1 MWPLSGCYVLTPE
14 GMGITRALDF
24 GGHRRPDRAAW
35 GPHAPGTLE
44 SSPLSLERLGRQ
56 GPRVSCCHCERRWT
70 TQPHSPRSAWDQPQP
85 GGKFRPGL
93 HMLRRTPSPRMRPQ
107 GVLTILE
114 SGFKFSPHLHTTSL
128 RHPQFFASKDAQTY
142 MYPPRGQGRRGL

>member
-35 GPHAPGTLE
+35 GPRALE
-44 SSPLSLERLGRQ
+44 HWRAALSLERLGRQ

-70 TQPHSPRSAWDQPQP
+70 AWDQPQP

-93 HMLRRTPSPRMRPQ
+93 HMLRRTPSSRMRPQ

-114 SGFKFSPHLHTTSL
+114 SGFKFSHHLHTTSL
-128 RHPQFFASKDAQTY
+128 RHPQFFASEDAQTY